1 MSLYYIINIMAN
13 APVKKLL
20 VAIHKINEEL
30 DRIAEE
36 GTVILQEMADIDFT
50 SLTDPVKLEELS
62 IANEA
67 LRKNFLAV
75 YDLKQ
80 PILRMLQNKVLKE
93 MRTGTPARTR
103 SLTRSPG
110 RVTRKRTSPIE
121 GKALTI

>member
-1 MSLYYIINIMAN
+1 MAN

>member
-1 MSLYYIINIMAN
+1 MAN

-36 GTVILQEMADIDFT
+36 GTVLLQEMVDIDFT
-50 SLTDPVKLEELS
+50 SVTDPVKLEELS

-80 PILRMLQNKVLKE
+80 PILRMLQNKVLHLFSFK
-93 MRTGTPARTR
+93 TPI
-103 SLTRSPG
+103 LHE
-110 RVTRKRTSPIE
+110 I
-121 GKALTI
+121 L